1 MMKSMTGYGHGEA
14 ADERWAITAE
24 LSGVNRKQT
33 DIAINL
39 PARLAELETDLR
51 KLIADRISRGR
62 IQARIVL
69 EQRGGGCSA
78 LRIDDDLARQ
88 YVEAARRL
96 AAATGSDPGI
106 AAADLFRAPGIFRID
121 EAEVDPETVRGLV
134 IHAVE
139 VALSHLIAMQEDEG
153 AHLRRDLDDRLA
165 RIAENI
171 DFVRGQA
178 PAVAD
183 NYRRNLHTRLSAS
196 GLAIDLGDERLLRE
210 IGLFAERCDISE
222 ELTRIDS
229 HLGQFRRYLDGAEPA
244 GRPLDFLCQELNREF
259 NTIGSKANDAGI
271 AQRIVEAKTELE
283 KIREQIQNLQ

>member
-1 MMKSMTGYGHGEA
+1 MTGYGHGEA

>member
-1 MMKSMTGYGHGEA
+1 MTGYGHGEA

-39 PARLAELETDLR
+39 PARLAELESDLR

-69 EQRGGGCSA
+69 EQRGGGSSA
-78 LRIDDDLARQ
+78 LRVDDDLARQ

-96 AAATGSDPGI
+96 AGVTGTDPGVT
-106 AAADLFRAPGIFRID
+106 AADLFRAPGIFRID
-121 EAEVDPETVRGLV
+121 EADLDPETVRDLV

-165 RIAENI
+165 RISENI
-171 DFVRGQA
+171 DFVRAQA
-178 PAVAD
+178 PAVAE